1 MAKFCGKCGSP
12 LNEDG
17 SCPKCNAAQNTGDN
31 NEINKRET
39 GGAVPN
45 NSAPEKPVKLTH
57 KEKKAAKKA
66 EKKRRKKEKRAAMS
80 FGQKAKRFFLKLL
93 ALILALAILAGSV
106 SCALVYFDI
115 ADIPFVEKVM
125 GWFGY

>member
-1 MAKFCGKCGSP
+1 MRSIDYCSRDCCKKGNEVDLWQNFCGKCGSQ

-57 KEKKAAKKA
+57 KEKKT
-66 EKKRRKKEKRAAMS
+66 
-80 FGQKAKRFFLKLL
+80 AKR
-93 ALILALAILAGSV
+93 
-106 SCALVYFDI
+106 
-115 ADIPFVEKVM
+115 
-125 GWFGY
+125 